1 MDCPKGAQNIPS
13 IQLIRNYI
21 NDWIN
26 SCNIDITAIPVLLT
40 APQMPPYT
48 NFFARHPSK

>member
-48 NFFARHPSK
+48 NFFA